1 MLAAKELGLDP
12 WLHLN
17 MRLGEGSG
25 CPLAFQIMEASCALM
40 NEMAT
45 FEQAQIDDGYL
56 AALRGTKNDPSE

>member
-25 CPLAFQIMEASCALM
+25 CPLAFQILEASCALM

-45 FEQAQIDDGYL
+45 FEQAQIDDEYL
-56 AALRGTKNDPSE
+56 AALRRTKNDPSE

>member
-25 CPLAFQIMEASCALM
+25 CPLAFQILEASCALM

-45 FEQAQIDDGYL
+45 FEQAQIDVGYL